1 MRNGSIYFSYL
12 QVILILLF
20 AENTKTTAQPSI
32 DVIDSVS
39 VITYRIKGKTA
50 TGHNTYKVR
59 EPFVAVSRDLIKKYP
74 LHSYITLKN
83 CRWQG
88 TYKVLDLMNSRHQKT
103 VDVFYRKRGRFN
115 KVNCVC
121 TKNED

>member
-1 MRNGSIYFSYL
+1 MVLVFG
-12 QVILILLF
+12 
-20 AENTKTTAQPSI
+20 ENIETSAQQST
-32 DVIDSVS
+32 DNLDTVS
-39 VITYRIKGKTA
+39 VITYRIQGKTA

-115 KVNCVC
+115 KVNCIC
-121 TKNED
+121 TKKED